1 MISQPPSKPGMNVQ
15 QHNPDTIQNQRREI
29 AAFTS
34 YHLNILFPNNLNNFT
49 ETIWGIQNNPT
60 KSYQNLEYKPY
71 AKFIH
76 GKSS

>member
-49 ETIWGIQNNPT
+49 ETI
-60 KSYQNLEYKPY
+60 
-71 AKFIH
+71 
-76 GKSS
+76 